1 MKVGIFG
8 GTFNPIHNGHLSLID
23 RLIDALALDELLLI
37 PTALPPHKESDS
49 VIDARHRLAMCR
61 LAVQSNP
68 RVTVSDLEIR
78 RGGKSHTVDT
88 LRLLAVER
96 PKDELILLVG
106 SDMFYTIE
114 EWRCAGELMR
124 LAEILAIPREAGE
137 LGRLLAHRDRLNALG
152 ARTRVVAVGPIV
164 VCSSALRAQPSEN
177 QTDSLPPPVERYI
190 IQNGLYGRTQK
201 LLVDLDALTAWLR
214 GVLSRERFTHSLNVA
229 SEALRLAQAWDEN
242 GDAAYLAGLLH
253 DCCKERTRAEMLNL
267 LEDSDIIK
275 DPVFLQSFSVWHGFA
290 AAIYIEREL
299 SVLNAQ
305 IIDAVRYHT
314 TGRGGM
320 TRLEEILYLA
330 DLISADRSYPG
341 VEALRA
347 KAYRSIKAAMLEGL
361 AFSVKKLVLNGAPVL
376 TDTLNAYN
384 QYLLQ
389 NAQKG

>member
-23 RLIDALALDELLLI
+23 HLIDALVLDELLLI
-37 PTALPPHKESDS
+37 PTALPPHKQSDS
-49 VIDARHRLAMCR
+49 VIDARHRLAMCH

-68 RVTVSDLEIR
+68 KVTVSDLEIR

-106 SDMFYTIE
+106 SDMFYTLE

-124 LAEILAIPREAGE
+124 LAEIVAVPREVDE
-137 LGRLLAHRDRLNALG
+137 LERLAAHRDRLNALG
-152 ARTRVVAVGPIV
+152 ARTRVVAVDPIV
-164 VCSSALRAQPSEN
+164 ICSSALRAQAEPS
-177 QTDSLPPPVERYI
+177 DCLPPPVERYI
-190 IQNGLYGRTQK
+190 IQNGLYGRTQR

-229 SEALRLAQAWDEN
+229 SEALRLAQAWGEN

-290 AAIYIEREL
+290 AAIYIQREL

-314 TGRGGM
+314 TGRGEM

-347 KAYRSIKAAMLEGL
+347 KAYRSIEDAMLEAL
-361 AFSVKKLVLNGAPVL
+361 AFSVKKLILDGAPVL

-389 NAQKG
+389 TAQGG